1 MQNCTIGS
9 ADISFAP
16 EGAARKQSVA
26 SLLYLSLFVH
36 PLTAEVRGC
45 STFAW
50 PVPWTSQLM
59 AVTHY
64 SCQRLPGH
72 ASEQLSISTMK
83 RHQTSANRLHL
94 RECGCR
100 PASAKRNLGFQRV
113 GCPGGCMMAA
123 EHSACKQCRDGF
135 RQPRST
141 SFTEAIVL
149 CKRHSEWSLYSNR
162 TGVDSQFG
170 CGCATQ
176 GAQNYGLLLR
186 LSMLRLSMFASRE
199 GFKLRY
205 PTASSTPLEK
215 DT

>member
-1 MQNCTIGS
+1 
-9 ADISFAP
+9 
-16 EGAARKQSVA
+16 
-26 SLLYLSLFVH
+26 
-36 PLTAEVRGC
+36 
-45 STFAW
+45 
-50 PVPWTSQLM
+50 
-59 AVTHY
+59 
-64 SCQRLPGH
+64 
-72 ASEQLSISTMK
+72 
-83 RHQTSANRLHL
+83 
-94 RECGCR
+94 
-100 PASAKRNLGFQRV
+100 
-113 GCPGGCMMAA
+113 MMAA

-141 SFTEAIVL
+141 SSTEAIVL

-186 LSMLRLSMFASRE
+186 LSMFASRE
-199 GFKLRY
+199 GCKLRY